1 MSVSFTTSSAPITRG
16 ELAKRSGCHLE
27 TVRYYEKIGL
37 LPPPA
42 RTEGGHRLYRIDDQ
56 RRLRFILRGRELGF
70 SIDELRSLLSLADSK
85 AYTCGEVHD
94 LTVGHLGSV
103 RQKIADL
110 KRLERTLARIS
121 DECSGDAVPECPVI
135 DALWAD

>member
-1 MSVSFTTSSAPITRG
+1 MSFATTPAPITRG
-16 ELAKRSGCHLE
+16 KLAKRFGCHPE
-27 TVRYYEKIGL
+27 TLRYYEKIGL
-37 LPPPA
+37 TPPPT

-70 SIDELRSLLSLADSK
+70 SIDELRGLLSLVDSN
-85 AYTCGEVHD
+85 AYTCGEIFD
-94 LTVGHLGSV
+94 LTIDHLGGV
-103 RQKIADL
+103 RRKIADL

-121 DECSGDAVPECPVI
+121 NECSGGAIPECPVI